1 MAKYMFDTL
10 LPSES
15 CLTPATKNID
25 LKGKGIISKIT
36 AILKATSAGTEQT
49 ANPAANV
56 TKIEIVDG
64 STVMVSLSG
73 RECQALDFYNS
84 KFMPDNFV
92 CDADNVMAF
101 ATFNIN
107 FGRKLW
113 DTALALD
120 PSKFDNPQL
129 KITHNALAADS
140 AADAATLEV
149 YAHEFDEKQISPV
162 GYLQPV
168 EHYSYTCA
176 AAASVETVDLP
187 MDLAIRQMII
197 NTYGDGYYPWQIAN
211 KIKIKEGKA
220 SRVPY
225 DFSTSAWL
233 KFINQR
239 YPVAV
244 EKCYLAGTTSYRH
257 LYCAPSF
264 TIDLHTIQR
273 ANAGT
278 VYTQDAN
285 SPVPI
290 HYYGEAATQAVGQ
303 TAGWNPHGA
312 FPIPFGDQDDMD
324 DWYNPA
330 NVGSLKMEITAGT
343 AATSG
348 STKIV
353 LEQLKKY

>member
-1 MAKYMFDTL
+1 MARYMLDTL

-15 CLTPATKNID
+15 CLTPATRNID
-25 LKGKGIISKIT
+25 LKGKSPISKIT

-64 STVMVSLSG
+64 STVIASLSG

-92 CDADNVMAF
+92 ADADNIMAF

-113 DTALALD
+113 DPAYALD
-120 PSKFDNPQL
+120 PSRFSNPQL
-129 KITHNALAADS
+129 KITHNALAADAS
-140 AADAATLEV
+140 ADAATLEV
-149 YAHEFDEKQISPV
+149 YAHSFDERKITPV
-162 GYLQPV
+162 GYLRPV
-168 EHYSYTCA
+168 EHYAYTCA

-187 MDLAIRQMII
+187 LDLPIRQMIV

-211 KIKIKEGKA
+211 KIKLKEAKD

-233 KFINQR
+233 KFINQH
-239 YPVAV
+239 YPMAV
-244 EKCYLAGTTSYRH
+244 EKCLLEGTTAYRH

-264 TIDLHTIQR
+264 TVALQTIQR

-285 SPVPI
+285 SPVPL

-303 TAGWNPHGA
+303 TSGWNPHGA
-312 FPIPFGDQDDMD
+312 FPIPFGDQDDPD
-324 DWYNPA
+324 DWYNPSG
-330 NVGSLKMEITAGT
+330 VGSLIMEITAGT
-343 AATSG
+343 AATAG
-348 STKIV
+348 STKVV